1 MLKEV
6 LLESSLILFLFLLM
20 FIYKRL
26 NMIILLPTLKKKKKT
41 MFFKGVELNW
51 FKQKKNAG
59 PRTSQHVS
67 N

>member
-26 NMIILLPTLKKKKKT
+26 NMIILLPTLKKKKNNVLQGSRVKLVQT
-41 MFFKGVELNW
+41 EKERR
-51 FKQKKNAG
+51 A
-59 PRTSQHVS
+59 
-67 N
+67 

>member
-26 NMIILLPTLKKKKKT
+26 NMIILLPTLKKKKT